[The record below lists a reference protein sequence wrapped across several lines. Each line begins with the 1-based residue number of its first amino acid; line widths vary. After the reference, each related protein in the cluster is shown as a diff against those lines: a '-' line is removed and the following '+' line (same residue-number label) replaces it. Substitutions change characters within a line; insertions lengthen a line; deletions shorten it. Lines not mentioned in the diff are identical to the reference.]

1 MTRSR
6 GDETAACNAT
16 TWRRLFASVGMRD
29 RVSRRRRGSRHG
41 LFFHVVLERGRGG
54 LSSEGTGDTLEEA
67 YRAAANGQNL
77 DWAGALGKMRDRDC
91 EGMMHL

>member
-6 GDETAACNAT
+6 GDETAACDAA

-29 RVSRRRRGSRHG
+29 RVSRRRG
-41 LFFHVVLERGRGG
+41 LSFHVVLERDRIG

-67 YRAAANGQNL
+67 YRRAANGQNL
-77 DWAGALGKMRDRDC
+77 DWASALGKMRDRDC

>member
-1 MTRSR
+1 MTRSH
-6 GDETAACNAT
+6 GDETATCDAA
-16 TWRRLFASVGMRD
+16 TWRRLVASVGMRD
-29 RVSRRRRGSRHG
+29 RVSRRRGSPHG
-41 LFFHVVLERGRGG
+41 LFFHVVLERDRGG

-67 YRAAANGQNL
+67 YRRAANGQSL